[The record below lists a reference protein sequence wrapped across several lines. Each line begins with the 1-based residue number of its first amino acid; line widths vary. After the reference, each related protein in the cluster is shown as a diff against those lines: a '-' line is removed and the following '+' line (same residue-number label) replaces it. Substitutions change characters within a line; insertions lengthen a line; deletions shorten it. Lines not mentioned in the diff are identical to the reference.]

1 MNIQELKLNSTPL
14 VCACEQGNLEDVKL
28 CITGHDVE
36 ATGMTVKEMVN
47 QVGRVGRRW
56 EWAWDCTPLMAA
68 AQKEHFHIVQYLIEQ
83 CEADPNIANYSGWDD
98 SVGGAIGGWNAL
110 HVAAESNRT
119 NTDVIQLLLTHM
131 SINCINKRSGTG
143 STPLDRAY
151 EYNKSPN
158 KQEIIDLIRKHGG
171 KREKEIDEMVIPFI
185 NACRIGLLK
194 VKEFLTSH
202 DVNGSNGNNMTLK
215 EMVNLEGAFGTW
227 RCTPLEAAAQCE
239 HFDLVQYLIKEGG
252 ADPNIAHCHGENA
265 LHAAAWYNKKNTDL
279 IKFLLKHMSLDSIN
293 QKDSS
298 RWIETPVDRAYRNTS
313 SIKQEII
320 DLIRLKGGKSAKE
333 AGGYVHTKK
342 KSSKKKLPGHPPT
355 NIQELSHHKDFAFVL
370 CHVADKNSFLAYD
383 RKHVIEDK
391 WNLYGASMKPSTL
404 KNAAIFTF
412 HEHGH
417 SKNGGRGL
425 SYSSDPYMGLE
436 VNCRQFVDGG
446 SCQLLRSRGVDRGC
460 SGVKWVINGDGTL
473 TPDDGPRDLVLGFG
487 DITYNN
493 WNKKPEKRSYKAIG
507 LVNKTSVNR
516 VIAVIAQVNDNST
529 KNLLKNVEM
538 NQQRKY
544 TAVRLE
550 MKNDALSGC
559 YTNGGTSCSVDCYQF
574 ELYGPHRLAIK
585 SGSATGPERPLD
597 TINDLVNGT
606 GRKRWCAWAQLHE
619 VQSATFVLE
628 MPSTITHVVMKTS
641 GDWAENTRH
650 TLSRLIGI
658 AGDGH
663 EQVIL
668 DWTDKPNMKSGKFV
682 TKSLNTSDSSDV
694 HTASEFNKQKSTS
707 QATKDLKLPGHP
719 TVVLKTDSNN
729 NNNNEDPFSILGPGC
744 YRILTTEHAD
754 GKQRRGW
761 GLSVSRTETD
771 CCRNDKSTWVCVQEA
786 KWLHM
791 VWNIVKGK
799 KQNTW
804 RILTTGYEDGEQ
816 PANWGLSAWNTHGAI
831 RNKVSSW
838 TAVHSGDHWPMDWKI
853 VKGKKPNTWRL
864 LTTKHDAGKQPENWG
879 LSAWNAHG
887 AKRNAHSSR
896 VAVHEGDHWPMD
908 WVFQKVETLF
918 DVKPKGKK
926 LPMKKS
932 AATSLIPPVNVE
944 NRNKYFEN
952 HKVKLKG
959 YENEMKE
966 MIKSNEYNIDLLN
979 RFTQYLNSFEVDAY
993 DKCLPEYDFYKGGD
1007 TVTVKFFCDDFID
1020 EVYYNNVNIRGKV
1033 EGNVNG
1039 CCTWKTLKF
1048 VGRPRAVLAIACND
1062 NQPGTSASFAFIA
1075 KSSDPDSPW
1084 NFSSFPNDQSGRTYK
1099 LNCIAIHIYIY

>member
-1 MNIQELKLNSTPL
+1 M
-14 VCACEQGNLEDVKL
+14 L
-28 CITGHDVE
+28 C
-36 ATGMTVKEMVN
+36 
-47 QVGRVGRRW
+47 R
-56 EWAWDCTPLMAA
+56 
-68 AQKEHFHIVQYLIEQ
+68 
-83 CEADPNIANYSGWDD
+83 
-98 SVGGAIGGWNAL
+98 
-110 HVAAESNRT
+110 
-119 NTDVIQLLLTHM
+119 
-131 SINCINKRSGTG
+131 
-143 STPLDRAY
+143 
-151 EYNKSPN
+151 
-158 KQEIIDLIRKHGG
+158 
-171 KREKEIDEMVIPFI
+171 
-185 NACRIGLLK
+185 
-194 VKEFLTSH
+194 
-202 DVNGSNGNNMTLK
+202 
-215 EMVNLEGAFGTW
+215 
-227 RCTPLEAAAQCE
+227 
-239 HFDLVQYLIKEGG
+239 
-252 ADPNIAHCHGENA
+252 
-265 LHAAAWYNKKNTDL
+265 
-279 IKFLLKHMSLDSIN
+279 
-293 QKDSS
+293 
-298 RWIETPVDRAYRNTS
+298 
-313 SIKQEII
+313 
-320 DLIRLKGGKSAKE
+320 
-333 AGGYVHTKK
+333 
-342 KSSKKKLPGHPPT
+342 
-355 NIQELSHHKDFAFVL
+355 
-370 CHVADKNSFLAYD
+370 VADKNSFLAYD

-559 YTNGGTSCSVDCYQF
+559 FTNGGTSCSVDCYQF
-574 ELYGPHRLAIK
+574 ELYGPHRLTIK
-585 SGSATGPERPLD
+585 SGSTTAPERPLD

-641 GDWAENTRH
+641 GEPWAGNTRH

-668 DWTDKPNMKSGKFV
+668 DWTDKPSKGGKFV

-791 VWNIVKGK
+791 VWNVVKGK

-932 AATSLIPPVNVE
+932 AATLLIPPVNVE